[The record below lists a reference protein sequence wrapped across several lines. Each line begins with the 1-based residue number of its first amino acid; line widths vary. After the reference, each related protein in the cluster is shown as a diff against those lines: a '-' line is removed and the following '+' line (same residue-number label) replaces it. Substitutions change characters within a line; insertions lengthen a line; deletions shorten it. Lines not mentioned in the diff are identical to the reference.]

1 MMCYHQYRKT
11 KEETAL
17 KLKLDCSPEY
27 KEAEV
32 SIKCSA
38 VDDRLQKII
47 DIVQND
53 EKQLT
58 VKKDDF
64 SRVIKA
70 SDIYYFESVDE
81 KSFVYCKS
89 EVYSSE
95 LRLYEIEELLS
106 NTSFVRISKSCILNT
121 DVLDKV
127 RISLNAKMEATL
139 QNGERVLITRHY
151 VPAFKKKLGL

>member
-1 MMCYHQYRKT
+1 M
-11 KEETAL
+11 

>member
-1 MMCYHQYRKT
+1 M
-11 KEETAL
+11 

-127 RISLNAKMEATL
+127 RISLNGKMEATL